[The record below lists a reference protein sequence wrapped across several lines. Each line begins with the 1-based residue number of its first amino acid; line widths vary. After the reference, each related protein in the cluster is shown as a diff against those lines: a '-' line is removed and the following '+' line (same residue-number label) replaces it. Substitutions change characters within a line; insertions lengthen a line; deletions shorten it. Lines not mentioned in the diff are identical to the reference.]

1 MNDSGLV
8 YRVVDWDGR
17 HETARSLKKSGPRA
31 EVSVSSDLGG
41 GALARLLA
49 LPDSATL
56 LGVWYFIQ
64 ALAANCE
71 RRGALTRFGAPL
83 TVEEL
88 ARLSGWDLPLI
99 ERTLKTLCD
108 PEVGLLEQVPRHEAL
123 RPPVIPPPA
132 PRKPRK
138 PKPPPFTHCPVCNAD
153 LVELAE
159 DANAGSVGYVANAAS
174 VRELAQIRKLR
185 VQFSNGEVPPEVVE
199 RFIQSHPDHLAVAPD
214 SPASNETPPEPVPVT
229 PRPAPPVRTDN
240 RLLSRRKKHLPKPK
254 QLNRR

>member
-108 PEVGLLEQVPRHEAL
+108 PEVGLLEQVPRHEARRSSRHRHRESL
-123 RPPVIPPPA
+123 ESPSRRRLPTARFATPIWWNW
-132 PRKPRK
+132 
-138 PKPPPFTHCPVCNAD
+138 PKTPT
-153 LVELAE
+153 LA
-159 DANAGSVGYVANAAS
+159 AWATW
-174 VRELAQIRKLR
+174 R
-185 VQFSNGEVPPEVVE
+185 
-199 RFIQSHPDHLAVAPD
+199 
-214 SPASNETPPEPVPVT
+214 T
-229 PRPAPPVRTDN
+229 RPAFAN
-240 RLLSRRKKHLPKPK
+240 WLKSAS
-254 QLNRR
+254 